1 MFDSNMSSE
10 ALRKCVTLVAL
21 LTLVSSS
28 PLRMNLPLIEWLC
41 LEFLLNGDFLFNCGF
56 LFNGWN
62 TDGFGLFINCIMV
75 NRLNL
80 YAKYAFLN
88 AYPLNDDPTKTIFY
102 YLGRTF
108 DNLYIHRCIKVIQ
121 TFRLL
126 PNTDEICLI

>member
-28 PLRMNLPLIEWLC
+28 PLRMNLPLIEWIC
-41 LEFLLNGDFLFNCGF
+41 LEFLLNADFLLNSDFLFNCGF

-75 NRLNL
+75 NRL
-80 YAKYAFLN
+80 A
-88 AYPLNDDPTKTIFY
+88 IF
-102 YLGRTF
+102 
-108 DNLYIHRCIKVIQ
+108 
-121 TFRLL
+121 
-126 PNTDEICLI
+126 